1 MIYSADIKKL
11 PRHYL
16 PVDFEI
22 KDWEGLLPFF
32 QELEEREIESVTA
45 LEQWLKD
52 ASELEAA
59 FFVVLC

>member
-1 MIYSADIKKL
+1 MTYSADIKKL

-32 QELEEREIESVTA
+32 QELEEREIDSVTT

-52 ASELEAA
+52 DREMEEEISEE
-59 FFVVLC
+59 V

>member
-1 MIYSADIKKL
+1 MTYSADIKKL

-32 QELEEREIESVTA
+32 RNWKKEKLIQ
-45 LEQWLKD
+45 
-52 ASELEAA
+52 
-59 FFVVLC
+59 